1 MDRVVPCTGQ
11 ASCYVY
17 TIGLGDRVAFIAD
30 YFGVDLAKVRAMNPW
45 LGKEDTIHPGDKLE
59 IPPPTR

>member
-1 MDRVVPCTGQ
+1 MDRVVPCTDQ
-11 ASCYVY
+11 ANCYVY

-30 YFGVDLAKVRAMNPW
+30 YFGVDLAKVREMNPW
-45 LGKEDTIHPGDKLE
+45 LGKDDTIHPGDKLK